1 MVTDSEQE
9 RVKNF
14 FADPLPY
21 LRNNPYVDL
30 RAKAVRRLLPRR
42 AGMSILDL
50 GCGDGRISIP
60 LVGESGNLLLVDSSA
75 AMLDLAMRSV
85 PPNVAGRV
93 RCQLVDLAA
102 FEPQQQYDVV
112 LCIGV
117 LAHVP
122 SPAATLRQIARL
134 VGPNGCALIQITDDA
149 YFLGRMTHRA
159 GDFRR
164 RHMNSSVHALN
175 HMTLE
180 SVQTELLDAGLEYS
194 RSYRYVFVPGLRRL
208 PAAVT
213 RNVVRAVNGP
223 LLSRRG
229 GEVLALFTRS

>member
-1 MVTDSEQE
+1 MVTESEQE
-9 RVKNF
+9 RVNNF
-14 FADPLPY
+14 FADPQPY

-30 RAKAVRRLLPRR
+30 RANAVRRLLPRR
-42 AGMSILDL
+42 AGMSMVDL

-60 LVGESGNLLLVDSSA
+60 LVGEADDLMLVDSSA

-85 PPNVAGRV
+85 PANLADRV
-93 RCQLVDLAA
+93 RCQRVDLAD
-102 FEPQQQYDVV
+102 FEPQRHYDVV

-117 LAHVP
+117 LAHVQ

-134 VGPNGCALIQITDDA
+134 VGPNGYALIQITDDA

-164 RHMNSSVHALN
+164 RQMNSSVHTLN

-180 SVQTELLDAGLEYS
+180 SVQTELLDAGLE
-194 RSYRYVFVPGLRRL
+194 FQPL
-208 PAAVT
+208 PLC
-213 RNVVRAVNGP
+213 VRAWLAPASG
-223 LLSRRG
+223 RRDAHRG
-229 GEVLALFTRS
+229 ACG